1 MHNTYSYIKYK
12 KENEYLAH
20 HGILGQKWGK
30 KNGPPY
36 PLDAEDH
43 SAAEKKENHGHYSQ
57 GVTQDRGGSSS
68 GSGSSSGAQNEPQ
81 NDKKQIDKKKI
92 LKAAAITAGVMTVV
106 GGTSIGVALA
116 VKEPEVFSNAFND
129 IKSAILQKSSD
140 ETIRNRTKE
149 SMAEGFKDKLREDTF
164 NSLDNKDSAQ
174 VEARRIHDE
183 ATARRED
190 RSRDDFRKSM
200 NEGFRNSSSE
210 EVKEARAEADAS
222 EKQQKTGG
230 SSFDKFKE
238 DVKKSDSLDDAM
250 KALNGFTSEGSTK
263 KESSNA
269 VKEARA
275 EADASKAAQE
285 KAKAN
290 RYRSDFGKEFGEAQR
305 NKNDED
311 LAEQMARG
319 RESASNSRTEAD
331 TREGMKAQ
339 DAAYKARD
347 KENAQYVKEGRREAF
362 KEKVN
367 NFNEAYKEYKEEKAA
382 NKRADLRKDMT
393 DGFKVNLALNRLE
406 NGDYP
411 DTDEGR
417 DQRQAD
423 YNLASDKDPVGLNR
437 IMDKAR
443 SKTGKTISEQTSNW
457 SKMENTKRAMDKQN
471 YNADRNAKQYE
482 QDHPTTKF
490 GKAKQKVE
498 KATTWVNKAADTV
511 NRTTGTVYKVK
522 GAYDNAM
529 RVVGMVGGIGTAV
542 GAVSAAN
549 KHKQNQQYQQQNG
562 YQDNINP
569 QYQQQTQQ
577 FKKKKR

>member
-36 PLDAEDH
+36 PLDPEDH

-81 NDKKQIDKKKI
+81 NGKKQIDKKKI

-129 IKSAILQKSSD
+129 IKSTILQKSSD
-140 ETIRNRTKE
+140 EVIRNRTKE
-149 SMAEGFKDKLREDTF
+149 SMTEGFKDKLREDTF

-183 ATARRED
+183 ATARREE

-210 EVKEARAEADAS
+210 E
-222 EKQQKTGG
+222 
-230 SSFDKFKE
+230 
-238 DVKKSDSLDDAM
+238 
-250 KALNGFTSEGSTK
+250 
-263 KESSNA
+263 

-290 RYRSDFGKEFGEAQR
+290 RYRSDFGKEFGEVQR
-305 NKNDED
+305 NRNDDD

-319 RESASNSRTEAD
+319 RENASNARSEAD
-331 TREGMKAQ
+331 TKEAMKAQ

-347 KENAQYVKEGRREAF
+347 KENNQYVKEGMREARKEAF
-362 KEKVN
+362 KETWD
-367 NFNEAYKEYKEEKAA
+367 ARKEKKASEKAA
-382 NKRADLRKDMT
+382 KAEAEAKERQ
-393 DGFKVNLALNRLE
+393 NLSDALNRLR
-406 NGDYP
+406 NGNYSND
-411 DTDEGR
+411 DAGQ
-417 DQRQAD
+417 DQRQSD
-423 YNLASDKDPVGLNR
+423 YNLLYDKDPRGLSA
-437 IMDKAR
+437 IMGEAR
-443 SKTGKTISEQTSNW
+443 SKMGKNQSEQTSNW
-457 SKMENTKRAMDKQN
+457 AKMENTKRMQDKQN
-471 YNADRNAKQYE
+471 YNARKNAEQYAK
-482 QDHPTTKF
+482 DHPTTKF

-498 KATTWVNKAADTV
+498 KATNWVNKASDTV
-511 NRTTGTVYKVK
+511 NRATGTVYKVK
-522 GAYDNAM
+522 GTYDNVM
-529 RVVGMVGGIGTAV
+529 RVAGMVGGIGTAV
-542 GAVSAAN
+542 GAVGAAN
-549 KHKQNQQYQQQNG
+549 KRKQQQNQQYQQGG

-569 QYQQQTQQ
+569 QYQQQAQQ

>member
-36 PLDAEDH
+36 PLDPEDH
-43 SAAEKKENHGHYSQ
+43 SAAEKKEHHGHYSQ

-68 GSGSSSGAQNEPQ
+68 GSGYSSGAQNEPQ
-81 NDKKQIDKKKI
+81 NGKKQIDKKKI

-129 IKSAILQKSSD
+129 IKSTILQKSSAD
-140 ETIRNRTKE
+140 T
-149 SMAEGFKDKLREDTF
+149 REDTF
-164 NSLDNKDSAQ
+164 NNLKNKDSAQ

-183 ATARRED
+183 ATARREE

-210 EVKEARAEADAS
+210 AVKEARAEADAS
-222 EKQQKTGG
+222 EKQQK
-230 SSFDKFKE
+230 
-238 DVKKSDSLDDAM
+238 
-250 KALNGFTSEGSTK
+250 
-263 KESSNA
+263 
-269 VKEARA
+269 
-275 EADASKAAQE
+275 
-285 KAKAN
+285 
-290 RYRSDFGKEFGEAQR
+290 
-305 NKNDED
+305 
-311 LAEQMARG
+311 
-319 RESASNSRTEAD
+319 
-331 TREGMKAQ
+331 
-339 DAAYKARD
+339 
-347 KENAQYVKEGRREAF
+347 GRREEF

-367 NFNEAYKEYKEEKAA
+367 NFIDAYKEHKAQKNAEADNKKAREAMGKLKEKQ
-382 NKRADLRKDMT
+382 NISD
-393 DGFKVNLALNRLE
+393 ALNRLR
-406 NGDYP
+406 NGNYSSD
-411 DTDEGR
+411 DAGQ
-417 DQRQAD
+417 DQRQSD
-423 YNLASDKDPVGLNR
+423 YNLLYDKDPRGLSS
-437 IMDKAR
+437 IMDEAR
-443 SKTGKTISEQTSNW
+443 SKMGKNQSEQTSNW
-457 SKMENTKRAMDKQN
+457 AKMENTKRMQDKQN
-471 YNADRNAKQYE
+471 DNARKNAKQYE
-482 QDHPTTKF
+482 KDHPTTKF

-498 KATTWVNKAADTV
+498 KAAAWVNKTADTV

-522 GAYDNAM
+522 GTYDNVM
-529 RVVGMVGGIGTAV
+529 RVAGMVGGIGTAV

-549 KHKQNQQYQQQNG
+549 KRKQQQQQQQQYQQQGG

>member
-20 HGILGQKWGK
+20 HGILGQEWGK

-68 GSGSSSGAQNEPQ
+68 GSGSSNGAQNEPQ

-92 LKAAAITAGVMTVV
+92 LKAAAITAGVVTVV

-129 IKSAILQKSSD
+129 IKSNILHKASD
-140 ETIRNRTKE
+140 AANEVSGANETPSNLKE
-149 SMAEGFKDKLREDTF
+149 SKLNESNLKETSFNKFKEDVKKSD
-164 NSLDNKDSAQ
+164 NLNDAMKSLNAFTSGDSKK
-174 VEARRIHDE
+174 E
-183 ATARRED
+183 
-190 RSRDDFRKSM
+190 
-200 NEGFRNSSSE
+200 SSE

-263 KESSNA
+263 KDSSEA

-275 EADASKAAQE
+275 EAEASKA
-285 KAKAN
+285 
-290 RYRSDFGKEFGEAQR
+290 
-305 NKNDED
+305 
-311 LAEQMARG
+311 
-319 RESASNSRTEAD
+319 
-331 TREGMKAQ
+331 AQ

-347 KENAQYVKEGRREAF
+347 KENAQYVKEGKREAF

-367 NFNEAYKEYKEEKAA
+367 NFNGAYKEYKEQKNAAADSKKASEAMGKLKEKQ
-382 NKRADLRKDMT
+382 NISE
-393 DGFKVNLALNRLE
+393 ALNRLR
-406 NGDYP
+406 NGNYSND
-411 DTDEGR
+411 DAGQ
-417 DQRQAD
+417 DQRQSD
-423 YNLASDKDPVGLNR
+423 YNLLYDKDPRGLSS
-437 IMDKAR
+437 IMGEAR
-443 SKTGKTISEQTSNW
+443 SKMGKTISEQTSNW

>member
-36 PLDAEDH
+36 PLDPEDH

-81 NDKKQIDKKKI
+81 NGKKQIDKKKI

-129 IKSAILQKSSD
+129 IKSTILQKSSD
-140 ETIRNRTKE
+140 EVIRNRTKE
-149 SMAEGFKDKLREDTF
+149 SMTEGFKDKLREDTF
-164 NSLDNKDSAQ
+164 NNLNNKDSAQ

-183 ATARRED
+183 ATARREE

-210 EVKEARAEADAS
+210 E
-222 EKQQKTGG
+222 
-230 SSFDKFKE
+230 
-238 DVKKSDSLDDAM
+238 
-250 KALNGFTSEGSTK
+250 
-263 KESSNA
+263 

-290 RYRSDFGKEFGEAQR
+290 RYRSDFGKEFGEVQR
-305 NKNDED
+305 NRNDDD

-319 RESASNSRTEAD
+319 RENASNARSEAD
-331 TREGMKAQ
+331 TKEAMKAQ

-347 KENAQYVKEGRREAF
+347 KENNQYVKEGRREARKEAF
-362 KEKVN
+362 KETWDARKEKKASERAAKA
-367 NFNEAYKEYKEEKAA
+367 EAEAKERQSI
-382 NKRADLRKDMT
+382 ND
-393 DGFKVNLALNRLE
+393 ALNRLR
-406 NGDYP
+406 NGNYSND
-411 DTDEGR
+411 DEGSY
-417 DQRQAD
+417 QRQED
-423 YNLASDKDPVGLNR
+423 YNLLHDKDPIGLSH
-437 IMDKAR
+437 IMDNAKL
-443 SKTGKTISEQTSNW
+443 KMGKSQSEQNNTW
-457 SKMENTKRAMDKQN
+457 DKMVRTKNEKDRQRRE
-471 YNADRNAKQYE
+471 ADALAGEYAKA
-482 QDHPTTKF
+482 HPTSKI
-490 GKAKQKVE
+490 GKAKQKIE
-498 KATTWVNKAADTV
+498 KATNFINKANDVTNKTRSTINTAKNTFD
-511 NRTTGTVYKVK
+511 NVK
-522 GAYDNAM
+522 QIAAIA
-529 RVVGMVGGIGTAV
+529 GGIGTAA
-542 GAVSAAN
+542 GIIGG
-549 KHKQNQQYQQQNG
+549 KKRQQQQQQQEQYQQYQQYQQGG
-562 YQDNINP
+562 YQDDIDP
-569 QYQQQTQQ
+569 RYQQQTQQ

>member
-36 PLDAEDH
+36 PLDPEDH

-57 GVTQDRGGSSS
+57 GVKQDRGGSSS

-81 NDKKQIDKKKI
+81 NGKKQIDKKKI

-129 IKSAILQKSSD
+129 IKSTILQKSSD
-140 ETIRNRTKE
+140 EVIRNRTKE
-149 SMAEGFKDKLREDTF
+149 SMVEGFKDKLREDTF
-164 NSLDNKDSAQ
+164 NNLDNKDSAQ

-183 ATARRED
+183 ATARREE

-222 EKQQKTGG
+222 EKQQKGG

-250 KALNGFTSEGSTK
+250 KALNSFTSEGSTK
-263 KESSNA
+263 KESSEA

-290 RYRSDFGKEFGEAQR
+290 RYRSDFGKEFGEVQR
-305 NKNDED
+305 NRNDDD

-319 RESASNSRTEAD
+319 REKAESRRVSEDTKEA
-331 TREGMKAQ
+331 MKAQ

-347 KENAQYVKEGRREAF
+347 KENNQYVKEARKEAF
-362 KEKVN
+362 KETWD
-367 NFNEAYKEYKEEKAA
+367 ARKEKKASEKAA
-382 NKRADLRKDMT
+382 QAEAEAKERQ
-393 DGFKVNLALNRLE
+393 NLNDALNRLR
-406 NGDYP
+406 NGKYSND
-411 DTDEGR
+411 DAGQ
-417 DQRQAD
+417 DQRQSD
-423 YNLASDKDPVGLNR
+423 YNLLYDKDPRGLSF
-437 IMDKAR
+437 IMGEAR
-443 SKTGKTISEQTSNW
+443 SKMGKNQSEQTSNW
-457 SKMENTKRAMDKQN
+457 AKMENTKKMQDKQN
-471 YNADRNAKQYE
+471 YNARKNAEQYAKE
-482 QDHPTTKF
+482 HPTTKF

-498 KATTWVNKAADTV
+498 KATNWVNKASDTV
-511 NRTTGTVYKVK
+511 NRAAGTVYKVK
-522 GAYDNAM
+522 GTYDNVM
-529 RVVGMVGGIGTAV
+529 RVAGMVGGIGTAV

-549 KHKQNQQYQQQNG
+549 KRKQQQQYQQQGG